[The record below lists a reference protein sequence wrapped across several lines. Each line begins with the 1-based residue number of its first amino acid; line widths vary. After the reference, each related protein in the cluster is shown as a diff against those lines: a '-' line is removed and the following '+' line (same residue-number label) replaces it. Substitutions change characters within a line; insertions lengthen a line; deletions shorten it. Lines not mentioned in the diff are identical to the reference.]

1 MKPIAFLDRDGVL
14 NVDHSYIF
22 TMDRVEWVP
31 GAQSAA
37 ELLRSLGYW
46 VIVVSNQSGIAR
58 GMATL
63 DQYETFERQYLTAF
77 GTPIDAVYYCPHGP
91 DSSCECRKPKPGMLE
106 QAFATFE
113 SDRSKSFLIGDKESD
128 ILAAVNA
135 GIPGYRFTGGNLEE
149 FVRKILQ
156 V

>member
-14 NVDHSYIF
+14 NLDHGYIF

-31 GAQSAA
+31 GAQTAVD
-37 ELLRSLGYW
+37 LLHAKGYW

-63 DQYETFERQYLTAF
+63 DQYETFEKQYLAAF
-77 GTPIDAVYYCPHGP
+77 GRPIDAVYYCPHGP
-91 DSSCECRKPKPGMLE
+91 DSGCECRKPKSGMLE
-106 QAFATFE
+106 QAFAAFE

-128 ILAAVNA
+128 ILAAENA
-135 GIPGYRFTGGNLEE
+135 GIPGYRFLGGDLEE